1 MYNIT
6 FISSKLFGLP
16 TKKKV
21 SLDMHFPDEEIILIS
36 DKDSFLK
43 IIHNILS
50 NAFKYTPSG
59 GQVNVYVESYTP
71 EKMNTPSSSGICLR
85 IQVQVEVSKIKI
97 WHIFYSYY
105 TIIETRSSGDKTT
118 DMIQLNEY
126 IQED

>member
-71 EKMNTPSSSGICLR
+71 EKMNTPSSSGICPSHSSTGRGIEDKDLAHILQLLYHHR
-85 IQVQVEVSKIKI
+85 DKII
-97 WHIFYSYY
+97 W
-105 TIIETRSSGDKTT
+105 
-118 DMIQLNEY
+118 
-126 IQED
+126 